1 LNHDGSERRAEA
13 SKSLRRFGV
22 IDAIK
27 AEIEGECPGTVSCAD
42 IRAAASG
49 DATVLLGG
57 PYWYVPRGRKDGRVS
72 IDKDVD
78 LVPMGR
84 ETSLPY

>member
-1 LNHDGSERRAEA
+1 MMEVREEQRQA
-13 SKSLRRFGV
+13 SLLEGLKQLMLSKL
-22 IDAIK
+22 
-27 AEIEGECPGTVSCAD
+27 AEIEEECPGTVSCAD

-57 PYWYVPRGRKDGRVS
+57 PYWDVPHGRKDGKVS